1 MNLRSSALIFT
12 FLLLGNV
19 VLWSHKDLDSLRAV
33 AYTISINEK
42 PIVQLQI
49 AKLFEDINLD
59 SSESYYQ
66 SSIKGALEI
75 KNDSI
80 LANGLQGL
88 GIMWCN
94 SGKLN
99 EALTYLFQALKVFD
113 QKGLKAQSIKT
124 MQHISI
130 VYNQQNINDKAMEF
144 AEKALLLARQENIK
158 YSVSTS
164 LTIIGSIH
172 YSEDDLDKA
181 IKYFEDALKIMEE
194 LDDKQGISDAINNV
208 ALIYSEQGKYN
219 QALDYHKRSLKMA
232 KELNDKRGVAASY
245 HNIGVAYKSMQDYEA
260 TFRYCDSCIAIAN
273 EVEDKYYLLETYSL
287 LADVYALQGK
297 YDLAY
302 NIHIKYAALK
312 DSLINVET
320 NKQIVEMGAK
330 YESDNKDNLISLLN
344 KDNALSQEKV
354 QRQKLVRNVFI
365 GGFIVVLM
373 FATIL
378 LMQRNRISKAKKR
391 SDELLNNIL
400 PKEVA
405 EELKQ
410 NGSARARQFNEVT
423 VMFTDFKNFTQISEK
438 LTPTELVDDIHR
450 YFIEFDRIIEKYN
463 IEKIK
468 TIGDAYMCA
477 SGMPLQSKTH
487 AYDMVCAAIEIQQ
500 FMKDQVPYRL
510 KEGKEPFE
518 IRIGMSSGTVVA
530 GIVGA
535 KKFAYDIWGDTV
547 NIANRMEAAGEAGKV
562 NISGSTYEL
571 VKDLFTCN
579 YRGKVFAKNKGEI
592 DMYYVE
598 SIL

>member
-12 FLLLGNV
+12 FLLLGKV
-19 VLWSHKDLDSLRAV
+19 VLWSHKDLDSLRTI
-33 AYTISINEK
+33 AYICSANEK
-42 PIVQLQI
+42 PTVQLQI

-130 VYNQQNINDKAMEF
+130 VYNQQNINDKAMEY

-172 YSEDDLDKA
+172 YSQDDLDKA

-194 LDDKQGISDAINNV
+194 LDDKQGISDGINNV
-208 ALIYSEQGKYN
+208 AVVYSEQGKYN

-330 YESDNKDNLISLLN
+330 YESENKDNLISLLN

-438 LTPTELVDDIHR
+438 PTPTELVDDIHR

-571 VKDLFTCN
+571 VKDLCTCN

>member
-113 QKGLKAQSIKT
+113 QKGLKAKSIKT

-130 VYNQQNINDKAMEF
+130 VYNQQNINDKAMEY

-172 YSEDDLDKA
+172 YSQDDLDKA

-518 IRIGMSSGTVVA
+518 IRIGMASGTVVA

-571 VKDLFTCN
+571 VKELFTCN